1 MSLFSKVFKA
11 ARGALVGFAT
21 GGPLGAVAGGLSGYA
36 AGKTNLTK
44 SRIAALPTTE
54 TFSASDIVR
63 AGSGAV
69 SMLPAVVR
77 TGIGAVARRVPAIA
91 AGAAIGSVVYDMYGR
106 VVGGGRKRRRMNPMN
121 ARAARRAIRRIKG
134 ARKMLQQ
141 IERQLPKQ
149 RAAAPRRLSA
159 GRGENQFIRQG

>member
-1 MSLFSKVFKA
+1 MSLIGKIFKTA
-11 ARGALVGFAT
+11 KGALTGFVT
-21 GGPLGAVAGGLSGYA
+21 GGPLGAVAGGMAGLA
-36 AGKTNLTK
+36 AGKSNLNR
-44 SRIAALPTTE
+44 SRAALPTTE
-54 TFSASDIVR
+54 TFSASDLVR

-77 TGIGAVARRVPAIA
+77 TGVGAVARRVPAIA
-91 AGAAIGSVVYDMYGR
+91 AGAAVGQVVVDMYGR
-106 VVGGGRKRRRMNPMN
+106 VVGNGARKRRRMNPMN

-149 RAAAPRRLSA
+149 RAAAPRRSF
-159 GRGENQFIRQG
+159 GRNSETQFIRQG